1 MTNWD
6 YPITSHTVAAVA
18 AAEPLPL
25 MAAVRG
31 VQAGLAE
38 RFPCSGC
45 ALSVHFPLIKTKTK
59 LVRLHAAATTT
70 ATAQH
75 SSNLSLKPIR
85 LHSDS
90 DSDSASAV
98 LRLGIGIGAT
108 ACGHYIIQLIS
119 LKFFQA
125 TFRCRFGIIRCSELA
140 LLGCSIG
147 SRLAPGQKTPS
158 KESSSRVN

>member
-1 MTNWD
+1 M
-6 YPITSHTVAAVA
+6 
-18 AAEPLPL
+18 
-25 MAAVRG
+25 
-31 VQAGLAE
+31 QQQQQ
-38 RFPCSGC
+38 
-45 ALSVHFPLIKTKTK
+45 
-59 LVRLHAAATTT
+59 
-70 ATAQH
+70 QH
-75 SSNLSLKPIR
+75 NSNLSFKPIR

-98 LRLGIGIGAT
+98 LRLGIGIGIGAT